1 MKQFTILLVLFSIIT
16 SCVSKEI
23 EYKDVEN
30 ITIVKLDSKEITL
43 SADAIFK
50 NPNVLGGKVIPENI
64 VVYIDE
70 KEITTVKS
78 KEFKVPAIKEFAVP
92 LEVTIPFNKIP
103 GNENGGILGA
113 VLGSFNKSHEVTF
126 KGKINYRVMGV
137 KSSYNVNHTETLKLS
152 L

>member
-50 NPNVLGGKVIPENI
+50 NPNVYQNQL
-64 VVYIDE
+64 
-70 KEITTVKS
+70 
-78 KEFKVPAIKEFAVP
+78 
-92 LEVTIPFNKIP
+92 
-103 GNENGGILGA
+103 
-113 VLGSFNKSHEVTF
+113 
-126 KGKINYRVMGV
+126 
-137 KSSYNVNHTETLKLS
+137 
-152 L
+152 